1 MFGHGFGSKFPRH
14 YFKLWNLVK
23 PQRKDPRVVS
33 WCARDSGPRRAV
45 PAAGQEPA
53 SGVHTQPAPLLADQ
67 RRHRRK
73 KKSPTSCSLL
83 YLPATFSFV
92 LVMDLLP
99 LSCASSMDGS
109 RGLWWLDAWIRQ
121 RAVLLLAWRGTV
133 GCAWDMGG
141 HGSPASRSSG
151 FLVRRWLALM
161 VLG

>member
-1 MFGHGFGSKFPRH
+1 MESGEATKKGPSRR
-14 YFKLWNLVK
+14 LLV
-23 PQRKDPRVVS
+23 RTRLGAS
-33 WCARDSGPRRAV
+33 EGCTRRRSRACLRR
-45 PAAGQEPA
+45 PHPA
-53 SGVHTQPAPLLADQ
+53 SAIAGWPTAAPE
-67 RRHRRK
+67 K
-73 KKSPTSCSLL
+73 KKKKRSPTSCSLL

-99 LSCASSMDGS
+99 LSCASSMEGS
-109 RGLWWLDAWIRQ
+109 RGLWCLDAWIRQ

-151 FLVRRWLALM
+151 FLVRRWLALL